1 MSTGIHPETR
11 FAADWLALREAAD
24 AQARASGLTA
34 AADRWLAARPR
45 RPLVCVDLGSG
56 SGSNLRFLSSRLP
69 GPQAWRLLDHDA
81 DLLARALHGC
91 HTLLDA
97 DGQPAGLSAEQR
109 DLGRLAETDFA
120 GSDLV
125 CASALIDILG
135 VDALERIA
143 TAAVH
148 AGAAVLFTLSV
159 DGQWWF
165 RRGEAQDID
174 PDDAC
179 ARAAFNAHQRRDK
192 GVGGAL
198 GPDAQAWLVARLG
211 ALGYHV
217 REAASPWQL
226 RMERP
231 QDAALAHA
239 LLDGWL
245 HAALEQAPAQAP
257 RLRDWHAR
265 RLAVIAA
272 PDATIGVGHR
282 DLFACPAAGA
292 GPSV

>member
-1 MSTGIHPETR
+1 MSAGIHPETR

-24 AQARASGLTA
+24 AAARASGITA
-34 AADRWLAARPR
+34 AAAHWLAARVS
-45 RPLVCVDLGSG
+45 RPLACVDLGSG
-56 SGSNLRFLSSRLP
+56 SGSNPRFLAPRLP
-69 GPQAWRLLDHDA
+69 GPQTWRLLDHDA
-81 DLLARALHGC
+81 ELLARALHGC

-97 DGQPAGLSAEQR
+97 DGRSVRLSAQQC
-109 DLGRLAETDFA
+109 DLGRLGDTDFE
-120 GSDLV
+120 GVDIV

-165 RRGEAQDID
+165 RRGAAEDID

-198 GPDAQAWLVARLG
+198 GPDAQAWLVARLR

-217 REAASPWQL
+217 REAASPWRL
-226 RMERP
+226 CMDRRE
-231 QDAALAHA
+231 DAALARA

-245 HAALEQAPAQAP
+245 HAALEQTPAQAP

-265 RLAVIAA
+265 RLAAIAE
-272 PDATIGVGHR
+272 PDAAIGVGHR
-282 DLFACPAAGA
+282 DLFACPVARSGH
-292 GPSV
+292 SV